1 MDDDVIGS
9 PLGSGTGHGEGDGH
23 NSDVPGQPPTQN
35 PGGKKGRL
43 TNQLQFLKNV
53 VIKAM
58 WKHQFAWP
66 FHKPV
71 DAAKLGLVVNKHS
84 ERPCFVKKKKKKK
97 SIIL

>member
-1 MDDDVIGS
+1 MDDDDIGS

-53 VIKAM
+53 VIKSM

-71 DAAKLGLVVNKHS
+71 DAVKLGLVVNKHS
-84 ERPCFVKKKKKKK
+84 QRPCFVKKKKR
-97 SIIL
+97 SIP